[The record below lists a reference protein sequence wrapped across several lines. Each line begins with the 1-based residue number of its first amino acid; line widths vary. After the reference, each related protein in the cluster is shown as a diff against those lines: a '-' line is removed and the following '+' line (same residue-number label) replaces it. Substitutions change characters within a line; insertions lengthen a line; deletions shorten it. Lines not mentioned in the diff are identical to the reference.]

1 MYFCKGLDDE
11 LSEPH
16 KCDFGQA
23 AKQIDEFVNFLKEI
37 RSKGVD
43 VVATKIDINNI
54 NVLIL
59 TLSSKTDLEKLER
72 DINRNKNSLLDIDY
86 RFC

>member
-16 KCDFGQA
+16 KCDFELGA
-23 AKQIDEFVNFLKEI
+23 RQIDDFVSFLKEI

-54 NVLIL
+54 QYSPFHMVDNNGVIQ
-59 TLSSKTDLEKLER
+59 
-72 DINRNKNSLLDIDY
+72 
-86 RFC
+86 